1 MAVKYNY
8 NHAFNENNERL
19 SAILD
24 DATTSITT
32 QANLIEEIYQLLLH
46 KSVGGGAGVGEDI
59 LAGSKYLWVKYD
71 NETDDHIDIIE
82 LRVNTDIN
90 AFPEDGVGED
100 GFNYKRITH
109 VLVGDSTNP
118 AILEL

>member
-8 NHAFNENNERL
+8 NQVFNENNERL
-19 SAILD
+19 LEILN

-32 QANLIEEIYQLLLH
+32 QKDLIEEIYQTLLN
-46 KSVGGGAGVGEDI
+46 KSFGDGDGEDI

-82 LRVNTDIN
+82 LRVDTDIN

>member
-32 QANLIEEIYQLLLH
+32 QADLIEEIYQLLLS
-46 KSVGGGAGVGEDI
+46 KSVGGGAGDI

-82 LRVNTDIN
+82 LRVDTDIN

-109 VLVGDSTNP
+109 VLVGDSENP